1 MNRISRTAIAA
12 VTATVTLGA
21 AAIAPAGAQ
30 VDVDVAVDN
39 VGGSRALHVED
50 LAGQSLSEL
59 DFGNARSLPFRV
71 RVVDTTMDRT
81 GFSVSASMTNLYFD
95 DGGSLDFDDA
105 ITSDNVSVDDAAD
118 PLNVQDPQV
127 LVEPVYDTVSTIT
140 DSTICSTLSL
150 VMVGGACTI
159 NAGDI
164 TGELQT
170 VDLPVDLNDLSGL
183 PLLPQ
188 DPQNGAF
195 TNPSFD
201 GVGASDPAASG
212 APAATSYQLISG
224 SAVSD
229 ATVLTNVESRLNTLL
244 SGLTVTQKIDS
255 GVLTSA
261 LRSVVG
267 VTWDLLTS
275 AQVTTV
281 VNSTTAT
288 LQSLTGADLL
298 AQAGTYLSF
307 PELDL
312 TVPDGASGGTYRGTL
327 VVTGLE

>member
-1 MNRISRTAIAA
+1 MNRISRTTLAGLA
-12 VTATVTLGA
+12 VVVALGA
-21 AAIAPAGAQ
+21 AAVAPAGAQ

-95 DGGSLDFDDA
+95 DGGSLDFDDSIGSA
-105 ITSDNVSVDDAAD
+105 NVSVDDAAD
-118 PLNVQDPQV
+118 PLNVQGSQA

-140 DSTICSTLSL
+140 DSTICSILSL

-159 NAGDI
+159 NVSDV

-201 GVGASDPAASG
+201 GVGATDPAASG
-212 APAATSYQLISG
+212 APAATTYQLISG
-224 SAVSD
+224 SPVSD
-229 ATVLTNVESRLNTLL
+229 LAVLTNVENELNTLL
-244 SGLTVTQKIDS
+244 SGLTITQKIDS

-261 LRSVVG
+261 LRDEVG
-267 VTWDLLTS
+267 VVWDLLS
-275 AQVTTV
+275 AAQVTTV
-281 VNSTTAT
+281 VNSTSAT

-312 TVPDGASGGTYRGTL
+312 TVPDNASGGTYRGTL

>member
-1 MNRISRTAIAA
+1 MNRISRTALAGMAVVALGVAA
-12 VTATVTLGA
+12 V
-21 AAIAPAGAQ
+21 APAGAQ

-95 DGGSLDFDDA
+95 DGGSLDFDDSIPSA
-105 ITSDNVSVDDAAD
+105 NVSVDRAVD
-118 PLNVQDPQV
+118 PLNVQDPQT
-127 LVEPVYDTVSTIT
+127 LVEPVFDTVSTIT
-140 DSTICSTLSL
+140 DSTICSLLSL
-150 VMVGGACTI
+150 AMVGGACTI

-170 VDLPVDLNDLSGL
+170 VDLPVDLGDLSGL

-188 DPQNGAF
+188 APSTGVF
-195 TNPSFD
+195 TNPSFG
-201 GVGASDPAASG
+201 GVAASDPAAAG
-212 APAATSYQLISG
+212 APSATSRQLISG

-229 ATVLTNVESRLNTLL
+229 ATVLTSIEGELNTLL
-244 SGLTVTQKIDS
+244 SGLSIDQKIDT
-255 GVLTSA
+255 GVLTNA
-261 LRSVVG
+261 LRDSVG
-267 VTWDLLTS
+267 VVWDLLS
-275 AQVTTV
+275 AAQVTTV
-281 VNSTTAT
+281 VNSTVAT
-288 LQSLTGADLL
+288 LQSLTGTNLL

-312 TVPDGASGGTYRGTL
+312 TVPDDASGGTYRGTL